1 MLNFSINRGSGT
13 WHIWIVHSSSDI
25 RWEFKWS
32 IGCAHAFH
40 WDISSF
46 LVCSVDRA
54 RIIYNHYYKFL
65 MGSGLGT
72 VVTKFCSMPGCCQW
86 LIYFIFIFDKSLSQ
100 LKSGFWWVFFCLV
113 LCVALGVFLSPCLT
127 SDYTLNPSG
136 FYLCSVMFRVWYSA
150 PDAP

>member
-1 MLNFSINRGSGT
+1 MPFIGT
-13 WHIWIVHSSSDI
+13 
-25 RWEFKWS
+25 
-32 IGCAHAFH
+32 FH
-40 WDISSF
+40 HV

-113 LCVALGVFLSPCLT
+113 QCAALGVFFLPAWPLIIRWTLRGFTFVLSCLGF
-127 SDYTLNPSG
+127 DIQHPTLTNVTRSAYPSINRG
-136 FYLCSVMFRVWYSA
+136 SGTWHIWIVLSSSA
-150 PDAP
+150 NRW